1 MKKGTKWMK
10 GMNHVKGGVRLTAQ
24 YLTEVPNGNRGTACD
39 YFLSNSTFSVLTNSS
54 ISCITLVATLNNG
67 ILSPFKTMRS
77 NNIEC
82 IVNRLLLKIFITNTQ
97 RGWYTIESR
106 GSYNG
111 IEITDYALF
120 KDEILKQIDIYKRS
134 FMSDDSLFDAIC
146 PAIVNSIT
154 IMNIQTLKFYS
165 KLSGLKQHEKT
176 QLNSILASFG
186 VNNNSISMILMEYM
200 DGFDTAYNV
209 LKNLYNSNNMQRYN
223 YFAQIIQYEF
233 QRLNRLGYRHGDAHL
248 GNVMINPNY
257 QYFTRS
263 GNPLYLGR
271 AIIIDFG
278 RTRPLNNDELTRVNN
293 NDVTVFQE
301 EIMNTILKPLNEEYI
316 TNTHLNNFIDWRN
329 NFLNSITIP
338 KMRTFF
344 GITPNANLREYL
356 NNNIINNSRFVYNL
370 GGDAYKK
377 IDNNIMKME
386 MEMEMENNNT
396 MKMENSNSGEI
407 YNYRKMMNI
416 KPTKNS
422 NGTPFE
428 AMLDNNFKEYERT
441 KKWVINKE
449 LQEIGKKFF
458 EKMRLDM
465 EEEDAMDPSL
475 FVKQDIDEQLKNMK
489 PEDFFKL
496 FNDEF
501 SYQDDI
507 VKTVEKQIKDI
518 QENNIK
524 VEMKTGGKSKSNSN
538 KKSKS
543 NSTRKTKK
551 SLSRRP

>member
-1 MKKGTKWMK
+1 MNKIKKGMK
-10 GMNHVKGGVRLTAQ
+10 NIKGGVRLTAQ

-39 YFLSNSTFSVLTNSS
+39 YFLSNSTFSVLTNTS
-54 ISCITLVATLNNG
+54 ISCITIVATLNDG
-67 ILSPFKTMRS
+67 ILSPFKSMRS

-97 RGWYTIESR
+97 SGWYTIESR

-120 KDEILKQIDIYKRS
+120 GDEIQKQIDIYKRS

-146 PAIVNSIT
+146 PAIVNSMT
-154 IMNIQTLKFYS
+154 IMNIQTLKFYK
-165 KLSGLKQHEKT
+165 KLSGLNPTEKT

-209 LKNLYNSNNMQRYN
+209 LKNLYVSNNIQRYD
-223 YFAQIIQYEF
+223 YLLQIIQYEF

-301 EIMNTILKPLNEEYI
+301 EIQNTILTPFKLTYI
-316 TNTHLNNFIDWRN
+316 TNTYLHFFKISRMNYLND
-329 NFLNSITIP
+329 ITIP
-338 KMRTFF
+338 KLRSFCNMR
-344 GITPNANLREYL
+344 PNTNLREYL
-356 NNNIINNSRFVYNL
+356 INNIINNNKYVYSL
-370 GGDAYKK
+370 GGKK
-377 IDNNIMKME
+377 ILKRFDNNYI
-386 MEMEMENNNT
+386 EMENNKEMINNNDNDFNEKELEKNAKNT
-396 MKMENSNSGEI
+396 EKVMNGF
-407 YNYRKMMNI
+407 KMMI
-416 KPTKNS
+416 
-422 NGTPFE
+422 E
-428 AMLDNNFKEYERT
+428 
-441 KKWVINKE
+441 
-449 LQEIGKKFF
+449 
-458 EKMRLDM
+458 M
-465 EEEDAMDPSL
+465 EDTMDKSL
-475 FVKQDIDEQLKNMK
+475 FAKEHIDEQLKNMK

-524 VEMKTGGKSKSNSN
+524 VEMKTGGKSKNTTNS

-543 NSTRKTKK
+543 NSTKK
-551 SLSRRP
+551 SKK